1 MWDFKF
7 FAIFINTFIS
17 RSTKDEIPKL
27 EEIYEKA
34 GDNGVE
40 GIERV
45 TGDHVSQVEPLV
57 ECEEALFV
65 PSSGI
70 VDQTSLMRSYLGELE
85 LSGSIAYNS
94 KFIKSELKNN
104 IHVST
109 ILNEDNEI
117 KIESSILINAAGL
130 YAEDVAKS
138 ISVLNNNLI
147 PKTYFAK
154 GNYFETSKDLNI
166 RHLIYPIPSEASLGL
181 HLGLDIG
188 MQVRFGPDVEW
199 IDKINYDVNEN
210 RLESFYNDIRKYMP
224 TLDKGLLKKG
234 YAGVRP
240 KLKNRGEGKSDF
252 IIQGEETHSIANLIN
267 LFGIESPG
275 LTSSLVL
282 GEHILDLVS

>member
-1 MWDFKF
+1 M
-7 FAIFINTFIS
+7 
-17 RSTKDEIPKL
+17 
-27 EEIYEKA
+27 
-34 GDNGVE
+34 
-40 GIERV
+40 
-45 TGDHVSQVEPLV
+45 
-57 ECEEALFV
+57 FV

-70 VDQTSLMRSYLGELE
+70 VDQASLMRSYLGELE

-104 IHVST
+104 VHVST
-109 ILNEDNEI
+109 VLNEDNEI
-117 KIESSILINAAGL
+117 KIKSSILINAAGL

-138 ISVLNNNLI
+138 ISSMDKTLI

-166 RHLIYPIPSEASLGL
+166 RHLIYPIPNEASLGL

-199 IDKINYDVNEN
+199 IDEINYDVDEN
-210 RLESFYNDIRKYMP
+210 RLESFYNDIRKYIP
-224 TLDKGLLKKG
+224 TFDKGLLKKG
-234 YAGVRP
+234 YSGVRP

-252 IIQGEETHSIANLIN
+252 IIQGEEIHKSKNLIN

-282 GEHILDLVS
+282 GEHIVELVS